1 MSVFDLSGPKLL
13 SGNLYTI
20 AAKQLRTC
28 PGLLIDFRPTESSF
42 DLKASLGFF
51 I

>member
-1 MSVFDLSGPKLL
+1 MYVDLSDFKLL
-13 SGNLYTI
+13 FSNLYAI

-28 PGLLIDFRPTESSF
+28 PGLLIDFRPKESSL

>member
-1 MSVFDLSGPKLL
+1 MYIFDLSDLKLL
-13 SGNLYTI
+13 SGKAFFI

-28 PGLLIDFRPTESSF
+28 PGSLIDFRPKESSF